1 MRGQRK
7 KRGETKHLTVYLKY
21 FKYKFQYL
29 TAPADRK
36 RSPDSTATTTDTES
50 EYGSGKGT
58 RGAGTQARRAEM
70 IHRPSCCRPKTAMG
84 PQKKG
89 FLCRSSFVRFKPQK
103 RWKYLCFHLFAL
115 MPRTDLLSVHLRS
128 VGGGWWSV
136 GGIVE
141 SAPKKHT
148 QNTTIECRTWG
159 QANK

>member
-84 PQKKG
+84 PQKKKVSSAAV
-89 FLCRSSFVRFKPQK
+89 RSFGSNHKNVENICVST
-103 RWKYLCFHLFAL
+103 YLH
-115 MPRTDLLSVHLRS
+115 
-128 VGGGWWSV
+128 
-136 GGIVE
+136 
-141 SAPKKHT
+141 
-148 QNTTIECRTWG
+148 
-159 QANK
+159 